1 MCFKGLKLTRPSRH
15 AVSSPKRWAT
25 KPCASDGDNYW
36 DHPNGRQV
44 EHIRQAAVLR
54 ARLPHLLD
62 LRSEATRACSAPIE
76 SGGFSW
82 GQRWESLSALI
93 RFWEAGRCRRPILGR
108 CGNE

>member
-1 MCFKGLKLTRPSRH
+1 MRWPIDIVFAWFLVSCGRRSR
-15 AVSSPKRWAT
+15 AKPDKIAQIPAIGIKRVPLQST
-25 KPCASDGDNYW
+25 D
-36 DHPNGRQV
+36 
-44 EHIRQAAVLR
+44 VLR
-54 ARLPHLLD
+54 KEVRSALQSDDRRRLVM
-62 LRSEATRACSAPIE
+62 TRACSAPIE